1 MGAATPSVLVVKGKD
16 NMEKFVQALPLL
28 TGALVT
34 QAGRAGG
41 KKILSGA
48 AKRFAAVKD
57 ARAAGKIQKL
67 PKKNTW
73 NALRGEKYTGMA
85 KKPVKVRGYKNIP
98 EGLNLP
104 EGAKDWDSYL
114 ENSQQVKDLQ
124 PQASSIPPQPTLND
138 FQGGGSLPETIS
150 QNPSGQQ
157 IAGAKRRALDE
168 AVGQHKNSD
177 GSMGLTNTS
186 TTEVSLPDSNQA
198 QATPLGAG
206 EKQALQAGTVG
217 VVSGAQQMASQ
228 TMANNQAKQQA
239 EMKRIEDLSSA
250 GRAKASTGTGG
261 QVAVT

>member
-41 KKILSGA
+41 NKLLSAA
-48 AKRFAAVKD
+48 AKRFAAVKN
-57 ARAAGKIQKL
+57 ARTAGKITQV
-67 PKKNTW
+67 PKGNTL
-73 NALRGEKYTGMA
+73 NALRGKGYTGM
-85 KKPVKVRGYKNIP
+85 KQNPVKVRGYKNIP

-124 PQASSIPPQPTLND
+124 PQASSIPPQSTLND

-186 TTEVSLPDSNQA
+186 TTETQLVDGSKAEALS
-198 QATPLGAG
+198 AG